1 MAVQLKNNAR
11 GYLSTAITAADTG
24 IALELDDGDAFPA
37 LGVGDYFYATI
48 QATDGT
54 KEIVKVTAL
63 SGDSITVVRAQEGT
77 TALPFTAGAAIE
89 LRITAQQFEDA
100 VVAYSAGLLEQI
112 NTWLFDQTFDAII
125 NMYGGNKVRWYN
137 SSDANPHGIR
147 NNANALTWDYNG
159 TDYMTASSAGIV
171 NFLNSPTIAG
181 SYVYRAGGTDIPVT
195 DGGTGASDASTAR
208 TNLGLA
214 IGSNVQAY
222 SAALTDFAAQTI
234 AADKLV
240 YGDGSNSFAV
250 TDFPSFAR
258 TLLANTTAADA
269 RTDLGLGTMA
279 TQAASAV
286 AITGGSAT
294 GLSALSGTPEISSET
309 TGTLTDLSANKIV
322 NMTGDVTFTAS
333 QITAPAI
340 ILLYTGA
347 SARSAIQGSGM
358 TVRLDA
364 SATTGTRNLAARSI
378 IVAYVVS
385 STEVIIGGKGAT

>member
-11 GYLSTAITAADTG
+11 GYLSTAITASDTG

-37 LGVGDYFYATI
+37 LGVSDYFYATI

-54 KEIVKVTAL
+54 KEIVKVTAI
-63 SGDSITVVRAQEGT
+63 SGDSMTVLRAQEGT
-77 TALPFTAGAAIE
+77 TALPFTAGAVLE

-100 VVAYSAGLLEQI
+100 VVAYSAGLLDQI
-112 NTWLFDQTFDAII
+112 NTWLFDQTYDAII

-137 SSDANPHGIR
+137 SSDANPHGVR

-159 TDYMTASSAGIV
+159 VDYMTASAAGVI
-171 NFLNSPTIAG
+171 NFTNSPTIAG
-181 SYVYRAGGTDIPVT
+181 NYVYRAGGTDIPVT

-214 IGSNVQAY
+214 IGTNVQAY
-222 SAALTDFAAQTI
+222 SAVLADFAAQTI

-240 YGDGSNSFAV
+240 YCDGANSFAV
-250 TDFPSFAR
+250 ADFPSFAR

-286 AITGGSAT
+286 AITGGTAS
-294 GLSALSGTPEISSET
+294 GLTALSGRPEISSQT
-309 TGTLTDLSANKIV
+309 SGTLTDLSANKIV
-322 NMTGDVTFTAS
+322 NMTGDVTFTSS
-333 QITAPAI
+333 QITAPAV

-347 SARSAIQGSGM
+347 SARSAIQGVGM
-358 TVRLDA
+358 TNRLDA
-364 SATTGTRNLAARSI
+364 TSTTGTRNLAAYSLA
-378 IVAYVVS
+378 VAYVVS
-385 STEVIIGGKGAT
+385 STEVIIAGKGVT